1 MNRRTESQ
9 ITQRKPRRSRGNW
22 NR

>member
-1 MNRRTESQ
+1 MNRRTKSQ